1 MSVVSRSRNTQP
13 LLKVL
18 TLETPN
24 ENINM
29 SSRIDWRNYD
39 YSDGP
44 PKAASPANVPSTASV
59 GSSHTRDTNPYS
71 KSFSIRRSSPTKDYD
86 DVVFQPV
93 PSVQNR
99 KLPSPTEKVGM
110 VGQPKLTYR
119 PPSSTQTTT
128 HYDLK
133 TVSPMDPVKSPTS
146 SMEQDSTGDIPLKNK
161 QGISSIKQNVTHLKK
176 SFSEEEEDGFNEVW
190 DKAESEWKEAGA
202 IRRIISDDEEDA
214 NFVNDGSVA
223 SFADMDVMNHVHGSS
238 NGMQPPVSILRNRSD
253 ATSSPRAEDDDTSY
267 NSAKKRQHPWD
278 KEFQEEEENVH
289 DKPLDERSLY
299 SDDDEEEEDDKTNL
313 DQYEANADD
322 ITGMDDDEA
331 VILKH
336 EQYKMQQ
343 QKLQQQQQQKLQY
356 PYHNAVN
363 SDVIESNN
371 RRRRSRNQ
379 DPNVE
384 DEEDSIAQV
393 YGDVNES
400 VAIDLLQDRTKQ
412 AWSKRN
418 QAAAASVQPVNNKSL
433 VKGIDSRKALVS
445 FQKDTVHEFEPD
457 EREEEASD
465 DSEEA
470 TEYTED
476 DTYYDDDTYA
486 GRSLH
491 SVYTKSYESEAE
503 DLVKDL
509 FLWGSGKATNPGRR
523 ELKYKKGYKNKN
535 SKKKDD
541 YDDGTL
547 EDEQSIED
555 ESTLEG
561 SSLVPYQNSNRRSNS
576 QVYDDDTYDG
586 SKATLES
593 LSYSEM
599 GEDGWSMTYNY
610 CEDLLTMIGS
620 VCGIRSVTASKPEIE
635 SSAKEI
641 PLTESTPLQTK
652 EDEIDIQSTIE
663 NWLDYAAD
671 LLFDTRVSAYGTKK
685 EIYLCMVHVFLTL
698 I

>member
-1 MSVVSRSRNTQP
+1 MITYLIKSSTRTF
-13 LLKVL
+13 LKAL
-18 TLETPN
+18 TPQETPN
-24 ENINM
+24 DIINM

-44 PKAASPANVPSTASV
+44 PKAPSPANVPSTASV

-71 KSFSIRRSSPTKDYD
+71 KSFSIRRSSPTQDYD
-86 DVVFQPV
+86 NVVFQPV

-99 KLPSPTEKVGM
+99 KLPSPTEKLGM
-110 VGQPKLTYR
+110 AGQPKLTYR
-119 PPSSTQTTT
+119 PPSSTQPTI
-128 HYDLK
+128 HNDLK
-133 TVSPMDPVKSPTS
+133 MVSPVDPVKSPTS
-146 SMEQDSTGDIPLKNK
+146 SLEQDSSGDIPLKSK
-161 QGISSIKQNVTHLKK
+161 QGISSINQNGTRLKK
-176 SFSEEEEDGFNEVW
+176 SFSEEEEEGFNEVW

-202 IRRIISDDEEDA
+202 IQRIISDDEEDA
-214 NFVNDGSVA
+214 IFVNDGSVA
-223 SFADMDVMNHVHGSS
+223 SFADMDVMNHIHGSS
-238 NGMQPPVSILRNRSD
+238 SGMQPPVSILRNRSD
-253 ATSSPRAEDDDTSY
+253 ATSSPRAEDDETSY

-278 KEFQEEEENVH
+278 KNFQEEENVH
-289 DKPLDERSLY
+289 DKPMDERSLY
-299 SDDDEEEEDDKTNL
+299 SDDEEEDDRTNL

-322 ITGMDDDEA
+322 INGMDDDEA

-343 QKLQQQQQQKLQY
+343 QKLQQQQQKLQY
-356 PYHNAVN
+356 PYHNTLN

-371 RRRRSRNQ
+371 RRRRLRNQ
-379 DPNVE
+379 DLAAE

-400 VAIDLLQDRTKQ
+400 VAIDLLQNRTKQ

-418 QAAAASVQPVNNKSL
+418 QVAAASVQPVMNKSV
-433 VKGIDSRKALVS
+433 VKGADSRKALVS

-457 EREEEASD
+457 EKDKEASD

-523 ELKYKKGYKNKN
+523 ELKYKKGYKYKN

-576 QVYDDDTYDG
+576 QIYDDDTYDG

-635 SSAKEI
+635 SNAKEI
-641 PLTESTPLQTK
+641 PLTESKPLQAK

-671 LLFDTRVSAYGTKK
+671 LLFDTRVSAYGTRK
-685 EIYLCMVHVFLTL
+685 
-698 I
+698 